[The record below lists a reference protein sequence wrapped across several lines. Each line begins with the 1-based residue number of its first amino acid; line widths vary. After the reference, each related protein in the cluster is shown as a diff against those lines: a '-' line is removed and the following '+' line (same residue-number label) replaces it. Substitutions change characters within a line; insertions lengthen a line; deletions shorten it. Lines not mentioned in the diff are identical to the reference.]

1 MSKRILITGSSGF
14 IGGHLVK
21 LLMNQGYDVCGLD
34 VNSPTSPIK
43 NYHFFKCDIRNADE
57 LHQAVSDSKPD
68 MVVHLAARTDL
79 NGNKV
84 SDYSANVEGV
94 QNLTEVIKENF
105 GVQRLICTSSQLV
118 CRVGYVPESDT
129 DYCPNTFY
137 GESKVLTEKITR
149 ETSGKDFE
157 WCLVRPTTVWGPG
170 MSPHYQRFLNMV
182 HKGRYFHIGRRP
194 LYKSYSYVGNIVYQ
208 YQKLL
213 EAPKEQIEGKTF
225 YLADYECISLRD
237 WVNSFQRE
245 FESAPVRT
253 IPENAAKILAFLGD
267 MVNAAGIKSFPFN
280 SFRLRNILT
289 EYQFDLSST
298 AKVCG
303 PVPYTMEQGVKETAL
318 WFQEMF
324 KENPETLSQTKK

>member
-1 MSKRILITGSSGF
+1 MSQRILITGSSGF

-21 LLMNQGYDVCGLD
+21 LLMNQGYDVFGLD
-34 VNSPTSPIK
+34 VNPPASPIK
-43 NYHFFKCDIRNADE
+43 DDLFFKCDIRNANE
-57 LHQAVSDSKPD
+57 LKQVISESKPHA
-68 MVVHLAARTDL
+68 VVHLAARTDL
-79 NGNKV
+79 NGNQI
-84 SDYSANVEGV
+84 SDYSANTEGV
-94 QNLTEVIKENF
+94 KNLIDAMKGIT
-105 GVQRLICTSSQLV
+105 GVQRFICTSSQLV

-149 ETSGKDFE
+149 ETAGKDFE

-213 EAPKEQIEGKTF
+213 EAPKEHIERKTF
-225 YLADYECISLRD
+225 YLADYECLSLKD
-237 WVNSFQRE
+237 WVNGFQRE
-245 FESAPVRT
+245 FGSAPVRT
-253 IPENAAKILAFLGD
+253 MPESVARILAFLGD
-267 MVNAAGIKSFPFN
+267 MVNAAGIRSFPFN

-289 EYQFDLSST
+289 EYQFDLANT

-303 PVPYTMEQGVKETAL
+303 PLPYTMEQGIKETAI
-318 WFQEMF
+318 WFQEIL
-324 KENPETLSQTKK
+324 KENQEGLSQTKK